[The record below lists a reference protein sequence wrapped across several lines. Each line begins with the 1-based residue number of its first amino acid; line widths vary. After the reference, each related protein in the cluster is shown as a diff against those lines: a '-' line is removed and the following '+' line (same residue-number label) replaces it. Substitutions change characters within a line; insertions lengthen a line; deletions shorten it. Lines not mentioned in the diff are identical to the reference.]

1 MTKYN
6 APPDTSHRK
15 PTLPPLPSLQ
25 EPLPVI
31 GADKPAPKLTAR
43 QRPRT
48 SDMRE
53 GAHATVAG
61 ATEAHARGG

>member
-6 APPDTSHRK
+6 EAPDTSRRK

-31 GADKPAPKLTAR
+31 GAEAAPKPEAR
-43 QRPRT
+43 QRPLEPQQRPT
-48 SDMRE
+48 
-53 GAHATVAG
+53 ATTG
-61 ATEAHARGG
+61 